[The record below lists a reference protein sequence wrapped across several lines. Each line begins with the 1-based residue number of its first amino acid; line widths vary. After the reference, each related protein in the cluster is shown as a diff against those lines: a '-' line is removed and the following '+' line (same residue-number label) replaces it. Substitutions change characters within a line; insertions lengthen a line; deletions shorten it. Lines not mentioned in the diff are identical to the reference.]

1 MRKLISAVAL
11 ATLAVGCSKQEAPEN
26 AASTEVT
33 KPAEPVTLTVY
44 SARKEHLIKPL
55 FDLYTEKTGVQIQY
69 ITDKA
74 SPLLSRLKSEGEN
87 TPADMLITV
96 DAGNLWKAAEDGVL
110 RSVDSQTLET
120 NVPANLQD
128 DKNQWFG
135 LSIRART
142 IVYAKDRVKEGELS
156 TYEGL
161 ADENWKGRLC
171 LRTSKKVYNQSLVA
185 SMISNLG
192 EEKAEQVV
200 AGWVNNL
207 ATDVFSNDTKAMNAV
222 QAGQCDATVVNTYYY
237 GRLQKKTPDANLAI
251 FWPNQ
256 EDRGVHINISGAG
269 VTKHAKHPAEAT
281 ALLEW
286 LSSDEAQ
293 QQFAQLNQ
301 EYPVNVKVSA
311 SEEVKAWGD
320 FKRDSLNVSEA
331 GRLQP
336 AAVKLMDRVNYR

>member
-1 MRKLISAVAL
+1 MRKLISAVAF

-26 AASTEVT
+26 AASTEIT
-33 KPAEPVTLTVY
+33 KSAEPVTLTVY

-55 FDLYTEKTGVQIQY
+55 FDMYTEKTGVQVQY

-110 RSVDSQTLET
+110 RSVESETLET

-161 ADENWKGRLC
+161 ADESWNGRLC

-192 EEKAEQVV
+192 EEKTEQVV

-237 GRLQKKTPDANLAI
+237 GRLQNKTPDENLAI

-269 VTKHAKHPAEAT
+269 VTKYAKHPEEAT

-286 LSSDEAQ
+286 LSSEEAQ

-301 EYPVNVKVSA
+301 EYPVNAKVSA

>member
-1 MRKLISAVAL
+1 MRKIISA
-11 ATLAVGCSKQEAPEN
+11 LAVASLVAGCGNQTDAPEKTV
-26 AASTEVT
+26 TEA
-33 KPAEPVTLTVY
+33 KPTEPVTLTVY

-55 FDLYTEKTGVQIQY
+55 FDLYTQNTGTKIQY
-69 ITDKA
+69 ITDKSA
-74 SPLLSRLKSEGEN
+74 PLLSRLANEGEN

-96 DAGNLWKAAEDGVL
+96 DAGNLWQAANEGVL
-110 RSVDSQTLET
+110 RAVESDVLEK

-128 DKNQWFG
+128 EKNQWFG

-142 IVYAKDRVKEGELS
+142 IVYAKDRVKEGELKS
-156 TYEGL
+156 YEGL

-192 EEKAEQVV
+192 EEKAEEVV
-200 AGWVNNL
+200 SGWVDNL

-237 GRLQKKTPDANLAI
+237 GRLQKKTPDENLAI
-251 FWPNQ
+251 YWPNQ

-269 VTKHAKHPAEAT
+269 VTKHAKHPEEAIE
-281 ALLEW
+281 LLAW
-286 LSSDEAQ
+286 LSSEEAQ
-293 QQFAQLNQ
+293 KQFAQLNQ
-301 EYPVNVKVSA
+301 EYPVNSSVTA
-311 SEEVKAWGD
+311 TEEVKAWGD
-320 FKRDSLNVSEA
+320 FKRDALNVSEA

-336 AAVKLMDRVNYR
+336 DAVKLMDRAKYR